1 MPIKLSQLVKI
12 TAGKLL
18 REGLSNDISEL
29 AYDTRR
35 LAMPERAAF
44 FALKTAGADGAD
56 YIDAAYR
63 AGVRT
68 FVVGVDFFPDKRW
81 YEGSFVAVDSPLK
94 ALQAIAAWHRR
105 LFKLPVVGITGS
117 NGKTVV
123 KDWLSWLLEADKQVC
138 RSPKSYNSQIGV
150 PISVA
155 QLTADDE
162 VALFEAG
169 ISQPG
174 EMQALMHIIA
184 PTHGI
189 FTHLGDAHSENFSDP
204 ALKVAEKMLLFTD
217 VHALVLR
224 TDNPLLEQAAKAWNK
239 AHPKGELLD
248 WSSNEGASWQ
258 LLEAQVQHEQ
268 LFIRLQPRDGAEE
281 HFSIPFTDAA
291 SLENAIHCWV
301 FMRAFGYSAEQLAP
315 RFARFPRLHMRME
328 MKAALQGSTLINDS
342 YSLDL
347 DSLRLALQQLASLT
361 QHARRLVILSDFD
374 RQQGPREAHYREAAQ
389 LLQEYGVHQL
399 LAVGAEL
406 RQFKRFFNATEARFY
421 ENTEQLLAD
430 LPVKDLVNTAILLKG
445 ARKFSFE
452 RIERLLALKLHQTVL
467 EVDLDALLHNYRFFR
482 GLVRPQTKIMVMV
495 KAFSYGSG
503 SVEVASLL
511 QHQRADYLA
520 VAFADEGVVLREA
533 GIRLPIMVMN
543 VEPSGL
549 EKLLQYQLE
558 PEVYSFRLF
567 DELETYLLATGGDEP
582 LRIHLNIDTGMKRL
596 GFETTEVAALLRR
609 LQLQPRIQV
618 ASVYSHLVASD
629 APEHQAFTLQQIQ
642 RFDEA
647 YQQLAAGL
655 GYRPLQHILNTAGI
669 LHYPQAQFDMVRL
682 GIGLYGC
689 DPSTQADSPAKSQ
702 QQTLLQPVSTL
713 KTVISQ
719 IHQLEAGETVGY
731 SRRGKTQT
739 DAKIA
744 TLPIGYAD
752 GLVRAFG
759 NGAAQFWVN
768 GKLAPT
774 IGSICMDMCMIDVTG
789 IDCREGDAVVVF
801 GKEQSIAKLADAIG
815 TIPYE
820 ILTNVS
826 QRVKRVYLKD

>member
-12 TAGKLL
+12 VGGKLL

-35 LAMPERAAF
+35 LAMPERTAF

-68 FVVGVDFFPDKRW
+68 FVVGNNFFPDKRW
-81 YEGSFVAVDSPLK
+81 YEGSFIAVDAPIK
-94 ALQAIAAWHRR
+94 ALQAAAAWHRKQ
-105 LFKLPVVGITGS
+105 FSIPVVGITGS

-123 KDWLSWLLEADKQVC
+123 KDWLSWLLEANKQVC

-150 PISVA
+150 PISVW
-155 QLTADDE
+155 QLDDSDE
-162 VALFEAG
+162 VAIFEAG

-174 EMQALMHIIA
+174 EMAALMRVIA

-189 FTHLGDAHSENFSDP
+189 FTHLGDAHSENFSEP
-204 ALKVAEKMLLFTD
+204 ALKVAEKMQLFES
-217 VHALVLR
+217 VESLVLR
-224 TDNPLLEQAAKAWNK
+224 TDHPLLQQAAKAWQKSHPNK
-239 AHPKGELLD
+239 VLLD
-248 WSSNEGASWQ
+248 WSSSEGAAWQ
-258 LLEAQVQHEQ
+258 LIATQEQHEGLYIQ
-268 LFIRLQPRDGAEE
+268 LQARNGTQES
-281 HFSIPFTDAA
+281 FSIPFTDAA
-291 SLENAIHCWV
+291 SLENAVHCWV
-301 FMRAFGYSAEQLAP
+301 FLRDFGYAAEVLVP
-315 RFARFPRLHMRME
+315 RFARLPRLQMRME

-347 DSLRLALQQLASLT
+347 DSLRLALQQLSSLT
-361 QHARRLVILSDFD
+361 QHPRRLVILSDFD

-389 LLQEYGVHQL
+389 LLQEYGVDQL
-399 LAVGAEL
+399 LAVGPEMK
-406 RQFKRFFNATEARFY
+406 QFQRLFKTGSARFY

-430 LPVKDLVNTAILLKG
+430 LPVKELVNTAILLKG

-503 SVEVASLL
+503 SIEVASLL

-558 PEVYSFRLF
+558 PEVYSFRLLE
-567 DELETYLLATGGDEP
+567 ELETYLKATGGEEP
-582 LRIHLNIDTGMKRL
+582 LNIHLNIDTGMKRL
-596 GFETTEVAALLRR
+596 GFETSEVPALLRR
-609 LQLQPRIQV
+609 LQASPRIRV

-629 APEHQAFTLQQIQ
+629 APEHQAFTLQQIN
-642 RFDEA
+642 RFDGA

-655 GYRPLQHILNTAGI
+655 GYRPLQHVLNTAGI

-682 GIGLYGC
+682 GIGLYGS
-689 DPSTQADSPAKSQ
+689 DPSSQANSPAKSQ

-731 SRRGKTQT
+731 SRRGKTQAA
-739 DAKIA
+739 AKIA

-789 IDCREGDAVVVF
+789 IDCREGDPVIVF
-801 GKEQSIAKLADAIG
+801 GKEQPINKLAEAIG

>member
-12 TAGKLL
+12 TEGKLL

-68 FVVGVDFFPDKRW
+68 FVVGTDFFPDKRW
-81 YEGSFVAVDSPLK
+81 YEGSFVAVSSPLQ

-105 LFKLPVVGITGS
+105 QFSIPVVGITGS

-155 QLTADDE
+155 QLAADDE

-174 EMQALMHIIA
+174 EMQALTHIIA

-204 ALKVAEKMLLFTD
+204 AFKVAEKMQLFAQ
-217 VHALVLR
+217 VQELVLR
-224 TDNPLLEQAAKAWNK
+224 TDNPLLRQAAEAWRK
-239 AHPKGELLD
+239 AHPNGKLHD
-248 WSSNEGASWQ
+248 WSSSEAGSWQ
-258 LLEAQVQHEQ
+258 LLESQVQHEE
-268 LFIRLQPRDGAEE
+268 LFIRLRPRNGAEE
-281 HFSIPFTDAA
+281 TFSIPFTDAA

-301 FMRAFGYSAEQLAP
+301 FLRSFGYTATQLAP
-315 RFARFPRLHMRME
+315 RFARLPRLHMRME

-361 QHARRLVILSDFD
+361 QHTRRLVILSDFD
-374 RQQGPREAHYREAAQ
+374 RQQGPKEAHYREAAQ
-389 LLQEYGVHQL
+389 MLQEYGVHQL
-399 LAVGAEL
+399 LGVGSEL
-406 RQFKRFFNATEARFY
+406 KQFKRFFNTAEARFY

-430 LPVKDLVNTAILLKG
+430 LPVKELVNTAILLKG

-503 SVEVASLL
+503 SVEVANLL
-511 QHQRADYLA
+511 QLQRADYLA

-558 PEVYSFRLF
+558 PEVYSFRLL
-567 DELETYLLATGGDEP
+567 DELETYLKATGGDEP

-596 GFETTEVAALLRR
+596 GFEISETAALLRR

-629 APEHQAFTLQQIQ
+629 APEHQAFTMQQIQ
-642 RFDEA
+642 RFNEA

-689 DPSTQADSPAKSQ
+689 DPSAQADSPAKSQ

-731 SRRGKTQT
+731 SRRGKTQS
-739 DAKIA
+739 DARIA

-789 IDCREGDAVVVF
+789 IDCREGDPVVVF
-801 GKEQSIAKLADAIG
+801 GKEQSIVKLAEAIG

>member
-1 MPIKLSQLVKI
+1 M
-12 TAGKLL
+12 L

-44 FALKTAGADGAD
+44 FALKTAAADGAD

-68 FVVGVDFFPDKRW
+68 FVVGNDFFPDKRW
-81 YEGSFVAVDSPLK
+81 YEGSFVAVDAPLK
-94 ALQAIAAWHRR
+94 ALQDLAAWHRQQ
-105 LFKLPVVGITGS
+105 FQIPVVGITGS

-150 PISVA
+150 PISVW
-155 QLTADDE
+155 QLEPGDE

-169 ISQPG
+169 ISQSG
-174 EMQALMHIIA
+174 EMAALMRVMA

-189 FTHLGDAHSENFSDP
+189 FTHLGDAHSENFSEP
-204 ALKVAEKMLLFTD
+204 ALKVAEKMQLFAE
-217 VHALVLR
+217 VQHLVVR
-224 TDNPLLEQAAKAWNK
+224 TDNPLLQQAAVAWK
-239 AHPKGELLD
+239 KGHPKRTLND
-248 WSSNEGASWQ
+248 WSSAEGASWQ
-258 LLEAQVQHEQ
+258 LIEAQQQSDNLH
-268 LFIRLQPRDGAEE
+268 IRLQPRDGSEE
-281 HFSIPFTDAA
+281 SFSIPFADAA

-301 FMRAFGYSAEQLAP
+301 FLRAFGYEAEQLAP
-315 RFARFPRLHMRME
+315 RFARLPRLHMRME

-361 QHARRLVILSDFD
+361 QHPRRLVILSDFD

-389 LLQEYGVHQL
+389 LLQEYGVHRL
-399 LAVGAEL
+399 LAVGTEL
-406 RQFKRFFNATEARFY
+406 RQFKALFNRTESRFY
-421 ENTEQLLAD
+421 ETTEQLLAD
-430 LPVKDLVNTAILLKG
+430 LPVKELVNTAILLKG

-452 RIERLLALKLHQTVL
+452 RVERLLALKLHQTVL

-503 SVEVASLL
+503 SIEVANLL

-520 VAFADEGVVLREA
+520 VAFADEGVVLRDA

-558 PEVYSFRLF
+558 PEVYSFRLLE
-567 DELETYLLATGGDEP
+567 ELETYLKATGGEEP
-582 LRIHLNIDTGMKRL
+582 LNIHLNIDTGMKRL
-596 GFETTEVAALLRR
+596 GFETSEVPALLRR
-609 LQLQPRIQV
+609 LQANPRIRV

-629 APEHQAFTLQQIQ
+629 APEHQTFTLQQIS

-682 GIGLYGC
+682 GIGLYGS
-689 DPSTQADSPAKSQ
+689 DPSSQVNSPAKSQ

-731 SRRGKTQT
+731 SRRGKTQNA
-739 DAKIA
+739 AKIA

-789 IDCREGDAVVVF
+789 IDCREGDPVIVF
-801 GKEQSIAKLADAIG
+801 GKEQPIDKLAEAIG